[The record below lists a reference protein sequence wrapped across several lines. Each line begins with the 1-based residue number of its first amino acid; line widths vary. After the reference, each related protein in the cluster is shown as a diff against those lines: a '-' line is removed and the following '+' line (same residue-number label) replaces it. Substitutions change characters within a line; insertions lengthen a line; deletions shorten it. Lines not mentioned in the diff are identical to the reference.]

1 MNYLI
6 KHGFQLISDGADWK
20 QRSTTVSIQIIET
33 IISTSNGQ
41 NFMLQKII
49 FLSNQQKNINDFR
62 ICSTLK
68 GGGGRGRVPITPFRS
83 L

>member
-6 KHGFQLISDGADWK
+6 KHDFQLISDGADWK

-49 FLSNQQKNINDFR
+49 LSNQQKNIN
-62 ICSTLK
+62 
-68 GGGGRGRVPITPFRS
+68 GGGGGGRVPITPFRS